1 MDCGIPVNTYTD
13 KPVCHECRRER
24 LGLDPSVP
32 HRRGRPDRQR
42 AYWRARVNRQI
53 LREIRMSQQTITVT
67 FPSRAAYEAALAAVA
82 EKATEAHDDRAG
94 PSVDQL
100 DTREALRALEG
111 AR

>member
-1 MDCGIPVNTYTD
+1 
-13 KPVCHECRRER
+13 
-24 LGLDPSVP
+24 
-32 HRRGRPDRQR
+32 
-42 AYWRARVNRQI
+42 
-53 LREIRMSQQTITVT
+53 MSQQTITVT